1 MLFAPY
7 RTSAVPL
14 KLQNPF
20 SFAQATQAPTGVT
33 VGVADGVNVGVAVDV
48 WVDVNVR
55 VGVKV
60 AVNVSVTVWVNVAL
74 GTAVNVRVEV
84 ALGNTGMIGVD
95 DAAGGG
101 EVGDDDEIGV
111 PGVSE
116 GPTPGRITTPS
127 RTLYPSSAISSS
139 AVALIV
145 GPKAVSAAINAIPT
159 KTAIRTYS
167 TNPCP
172 FSCFFFANGLFI
184 LFILVSFRKFELTGA
199 CGTIPLLTANPQLM
213 QIDRTTP
220 IVPFSQGLIHT
231 ETLQFR

>member
-1 MLFAPY
+1 MN
-7 RTSAVPL
+7 V
-14 KLQNPF
+14 K
-20 SFAQATQAPTGVT
+20 
-33 VGVADGVNVGVAVDV
+33 VGVN
-48 WVDVNVR
+48 VDVNV
-55 VGVKV
+55 K
-60 AVNVSVTVWVNVAL
+60 VTVWVNVAL

-84 ALGNTGMIGVD
+84 ALGNTGMIDVEDAAGAGVFGVD
-95 DAAGGG
+95 DA
-101 EVGDDDEIGV
+101 IGV

-145 GPKAVSAAINAIPT
+145 GPKAVSAAISAIPT

-184 LFILVSFRKFELTGA
+184 LFILVSFRKFEVTGA
-199 CGTIPLLTANPQLM
+199 RSTFPLLTAKPQL
-213 QIDRTTP
+213 I
-220 IVPFSQGLIHT
+220 
-231 ETLQFR
+231 